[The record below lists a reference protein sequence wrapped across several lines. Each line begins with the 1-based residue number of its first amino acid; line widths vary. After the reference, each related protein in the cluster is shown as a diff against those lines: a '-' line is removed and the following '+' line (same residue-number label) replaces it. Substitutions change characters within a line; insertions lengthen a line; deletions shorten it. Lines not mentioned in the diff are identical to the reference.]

1 MLRLFWKSIHDFR
14 TIYQKLLLFEYL
26 FALLT
31 SVAIVPILT
40 FILNRIIRILGTGSV
55 LNGEVYQIALSYSG
69 VFGLISICLV
79 AVIVLFIEFGVVTV
93 ISQQHY
99 FRKEVSIADAV
110 WTTLRQTPKL
120 LGFGLIELL
129 FFLLFLMPFL
139 DSPLS
144 TWFYA
149 FFNAPIFVNTRI
161 LDTSTVRLAVY
172 GLLFL
177 VAVYLFL
184 RSIFVLHFI
193 ILEDQTIRRAVRSS
207 FALTKGRRLRLFFYL
222 LLLNAG
228 LFGAG
233 FGVINTLSHM
243 PSWLNINVLKAV
255 SDHYSLTLSAVLTY
269 MFTLLL
275 VPINIIFLTRVFY
288 RFSVKPGKRPVD
300 KLLMRSSGWIGRMEG
315 RIFSFVKRR
324 ARKRILLP
332 AALALYLA
340 IALLVSYVANDNLV
354 YVKWNV
360 VVSAHRGYIDNAPE
374 NSLPSVRDAIAKGI
388 DSVEIDVQLTG
399 DGEVVLHH
407 DYTLSRMA
415 GVSRRVSDMTYEELR
430 RLDIGVVPGEQEGDL
445 LPVGIPLLSE
455 VLAEAQGRIKL
466 LIDLKPYGP
475 AEQLAEQVVK
485 LVEQFEMTDSV
496 YIQSFDQATLRQIR
510 MLNPDIRL
518 GQILY
523 FALGDL
529 STLDVDFYTIEQV
542 LLTSR
547 LVERAHRN
555 NREVWVWTVNS
566 ERNLKEVLKYDVDGI
581 ITDFP
586 TRAQSMVELK

>member
-1 MLRLFWKSIHDFR
+1 MLRLFWKSIQDFR
-14 TIYQKLLLFEYL
+14 TIYKKLLLFEYL

-31 SVAIVPILT
+31 SFAIIPILT
-40 FILNRIIRILGTGSV
+40 FILNRIIRIVGTGSV
-55 LNGEVYQIALSYSG
+55 LNGEVYQIGLSYTG
-69 VFGLISICLV
+69 VLGLISICLV
-79 AVIVLFIEFGVVTV
+79 AVIVLFIEFGVITV
-93 ISQQHY
+93 ICQQHY

-129 FFLLFLMPFL
+129 FFLLFLVPFL

-144 TWFYA
+144 SWFYA

-161 LDTSTVRLAVY
+161 LDTSSLRLLVY
-172 GLLFL
+172 ALLF
-177 VAVYLFL
+177 VAAIYMFL

-193 ILEDQTIRRAVRSS
+193 MLEDQPIRRAVRSS
-207 FALTKGRRLRLFFYL
+207 FALTKGRRLRLFVYL

-233 FGVINTLSHM
+233 FGIINTLSHM
-243 PSWLNINVLKAV
+243 PSWLNINVLKAI
-255 SDHYSLTLSAVLTY
+255 SDHHSLTLSAVLTY

-275 VPINIIFLTRVFY
+275 VPINIIVLTRAFY
-288 RFSVKPGKRPVD
+288 RFSVKPGKRPEN
-300 KLLMRSSGWIGRMEG
+300 KLQLRSSGWIGRMEG
-315 RIFSFVKRR
+315 KLFSFLERKT
-324 ARKRILLP
+324 RKRIVFP
-332 AALALYLA
+332 AALILYLS
-340 IALLVSYVANDNLV
+340 IALLVSYVANDNLI

-360 VVSAHRGYIDNAPE
+360 IVSAHRGYIEAAPE

-388 DSVEIDVQLTG
+388 DSVEIDVQLTS

-407 DYTLSRMA
+407 DYTLKRMA
-415 GVSRRVSDMTYEELR
+415 GVSRRVSDMTYDELTK
-430 RLDIGVVPGEQEGDL
+430 LDIGVVAGEQEGDFV
-445 LPVGIPLLSE
+445 PVGIPLLSE
-455 VLAEAQGRIKL
+455 VLAEAQGKIKL

-475 AEQLAEQVVK
+475 AEELAEQVVK
-485 LVEQFEMTDSV
+485 LVEQFEMTDAV
-496 YIQSFDQATLRQIR
+496 YIQSFDQATLKQIR

-542 LLTSR
+542 LLTDR

-566 ERNLKEVLKYDVDGI
+566 ERNLKEVLKFDVDGI